1 MIIWYQILV
10 LKNNEAKNIV
20 KSMQEQKD
28 KIAKEFKIS
37 DNDNG
42 STPVQIA
49 LITSR
54 IERLTEHSKLHKHDY
69 SSKKGLVTLV
79 DQRRKLLSYLKNSD
93 NGKYQEVVKSL
104 GLRR

>member
-1 MIIWYQILV
+1 
-10 LKNNEAKNIV
+10 
-20 KSMQEQKD
+20 MQEQKD

-37 DNDNG
+37 ENDNG

-79 DQRRKLLSYLKNSD
+79 DQRRKLLSYLRKND
-93 NGKYQEVVKSL
+93 NNKYQDVVKSL